1 MAAAPS
7 QPKPAAS
14 PKPWRDNI
22 EALTMAIVLALLLKV
37 FLVEAYKIP
46 TGSMQP
52 TLMGL
57 ADPIAARAGVHVS
70 DRILVDKLS
79 PYLRDPQRFQVVVF
93 RYPLDR
99 SKNFVKRICGM
110 PGESFR
116 IHNGDLWR
124 RPDSEQPWQ
133 IIERPERVLSA
144 QLKALLPSS
153 GGNSP
158 WARLSGADGWELA
171 PRSIA
176 ARGDG
181 LLRFGQADAPILDR
195 YYDGYPE
202 AVRHKLPDLNPRESN
217 QRVGDL
223 RLAGRAAA
231 LEGEVLLEIELQDGS
246 SRIFFELPGP
256 AAAEQA
262 RPAIRLEQRSPLG
275 SRIGEAQRFEAEAAW
290 RLPVGRPIDWRVE
303 NIDDRARLWIDGEL
317 LASAEVP
324 PQEEADSRVRIASR
338 GAGVDLSEL
347 MLWRDIHYL
356 TGEKHSEYQIP
367 PGQYLVLGDNTQD
380 SSDSR
385 EWSFVRYRRA
395 GSAQADAESELL
407 RGNFRQGQNPL
418 FLGNVTWLEDEWGE
432 RHALAVEGAPKPPE
446 DLPTEPVQGLPPE
459 AAPFVP
465 RELIVGRAIAVFWPL
480 RPLEGLYRF
489 KWVR

>member
-7 QPKPAAS
+7 PSAKVGS
-14 PKPWRDNI
+14 TKPWRDNI
-22 EALTMAIVLALLLKV
+22 EALTMAIVLALLLKI

-57 ADPIAARAGVHVS
+57 ADPIATRAGVHVS

-79 PYLRDPQRFQVVVF
+79 PYLRDPERFQVVVF

-110 PGESFR
+110 PGEHFR
-116 IHNGDLWR
+116 VLNGDLWR
-124 RPDSEQPWQ
+124 RKDENDAWR
-133 IIERPERVLSA
+133 IIERPERVLDA
-144 QLKALLPSS
+144 QLKALLPNS
-153 GGNSP
+153 GGANP
-158 WARLSGADGWELA
+158 WAKLSGADGWQLA
-171 PRSIA
+171 SRSIE

-181 LLRFGQADAPILDR
+181 LLRYGLADAPILDR

-202 AVRHKLPDLNPRESN
+202 AVRGKLPDLNPRESN
-217 QRVGDL
+217 QRVADL
-223 RLAGRAAA
+223 RLAGRAKA
-231 LEGEVLLEIELQDGS
+231 LEGELMLEIELQDGS
-246 SRIFFELPGP
+246 NRVFFELPGP
-256 AAAEQA
+256 AAPAEA

-275 SRIGEAQRFEAEAAW
+275 SRVGEAQRFEASNAW
-290 RLPVGRPIDWRVE
+290 RLPTGRRRSWRVE

-317 LASAEVP
+317 LASAELP

-356 TGEKHSEYQIP
+356 TGEKHAEYQIP

-385 EWSFVRYRRA
+385 EWSFVRYQRS
-395 GSAQADAESELL
+395 SADPESPEPELL

-432 RHALAVEGAPKPPE
+432 RHALAVEGAPKPPA
-446 DLPTEPVQGLPPE
+446 DQPTEAVRGTSPE